1 MSNKNKQKLS
11 LDHQATYHIQV
22 PGSIDANWSDWGVE
36 MKIAVDYDEHG
47 FPISTL
53 TGEFDQAALQG
64 LLRRLYSLGIP
75 LISVNWLDDK

>member
-11 LDHQATYHIQV
+11 LDQQVTYQIQV
-22 PGSIDANWSDWGVE
+22 PGSIDPNWSDWGVE
-36 MKIAVDYDEHG
+36 MKVAVDYDEHG
-47 FPISTL
+47 FPLSTL
-53 TGEFDQAALQG
+53 TGKFDQAALQG